1 MHKRMNIMEKD
12 VFGNVIADENDDPDG
27 NFVLT
32 LGVFFIGMLII
43 GAVAVI
49 GDMILG
55 GLRVLF
61 G

>member
-1 MHKRMNIMEKD
+1 MEKD
-12 VFGNVIADENDDPDG
+12 VFGNIIADENDDPDG

-43 GAVAVI
+43 GAVVVI

-55 GLRVLF
+55 GLRVLL